1 MASIWVDSLG
11 RSFEH
16 SFGLLEA
23 AIQDCPDDL
32 WESSMWEVAEGDPAY
47 AARRSTPWSVAWHA
61 LEIVDY
67 DLSGGLT
74 PFSPPPPFTNKAH
87 WRDLSL
93 LPSAGSQS
101 ELLEYI
107 DELRR
112 RVNDVLSVM
121 TDEKASTP
129 LPATHRQKGRPYA
142 WLLTSIPLHTVE
154 HAAQIRQFVTTAA

>member
-11 RSFEH
+11 RTFEH

-23 AIQDCPDDL
+23 AIRDCTGGL
-32 WESSMWEVAEGDPAY
+32 WESRMWDVAEGDDAY
-47 AARRSTPWSVAWHA
+47 VARRSTPWSVAWHA

-67 DLSGGLT
+67 DLAGGLA

-93 LPSAGSQS
+93 LPSAWSQS
-101 ELLEYI
+101 DLLGYI

-112 RVNDVLSVM
+112 RVNDALSVM

-129 LPATHRQKGRPYA
+129 LPATHRYKGQPFA
-142 WLLTSIPLHTVE
+142 WLLTEIPLHTVE
-154 HAAQIRQFVTTAA
+154 HAAQIRQFITTAA